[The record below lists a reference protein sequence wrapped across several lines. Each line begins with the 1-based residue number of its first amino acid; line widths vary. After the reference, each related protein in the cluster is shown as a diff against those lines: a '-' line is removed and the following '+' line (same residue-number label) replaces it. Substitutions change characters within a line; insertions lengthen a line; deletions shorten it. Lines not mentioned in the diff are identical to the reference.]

1 MINQA
6 NTQEYDVLL
15 QIWER
20 AVRSSHHFLS
30 EEDIRF
36 YKPLVR
42 HEYFPAVQ
50 LYTIRNHSGQ
60 ITAFMGLSDSLIEM
74 LFVDPDEQGHGYGK
88 QLIEFAIRQKQ
99 IHKVD
104 VNEQNG
110 QALRFYQNRGF
121 EIISRDDLDSM
132 GKPFP
137 ILHMQLKNIRLRK
150 AEPEDIPTMHTAFE
164 QSVLNTCSQHY
175 TAPQI
180 RAWIERATLARWRE
194 LLQSDLHF
202 ILAEET
208 KHFRTVGFTSINA
221 NGYLHSMFVH
231 PQFQHQGIASLLL
244 CQAEEYARL
253 HQAVSIHSEVSI
265 TARPFFEKQG
275 YITEKEQIV
284 SIGDVKMT
292 NFVMYKY
299 LS

>member
-1 MINQA
+1 MVNQA
-6 NTQEYDVLL
+6 NTQEYDILL

-42 HEYFPAVQ
+42 HEYCPAVQ

-121 EIISRDDLDSM
+121 EIISRDDLDST

-150 AEPEDIPTMHTAFE
+150 AEPEDICAMHATFE
-164 QSVLNTCSQHY
+164 QSVLNTCSLHY

-180 RAWIERATLARWRE
+180 RAWLERATPERWRE
-194 LLQSDLHF
+194 LLQSDLYF

-208 KHFRTVGFTSINA
+208 KHFQTVGFTSINA

-231 PQFQHQGIASLLL
+231 PQFQHQDIASLLL
-244 CQAEEYARL
+244 RQAEEYARL

-265 TARPFFEKQG
+265 TAHLFFEKQG

-284 SIGDVKMT
+284 SIGDIKMT
-292 NFVMYKY
+292 NFVMYKS
-299 LS
+299 L

>member
-1 MINQA
+1 MVNQA
-6 NTQEYDVLL
+6 NTQEYDILL

-42 HEYFPAVQ
+42 HEYFPVVQ

-121 EIISRDDLDSM
+121 EIISRDDLDST

-150 AEPEDIPTMHTAFE
+150 AEPEDICAMHATFE
-164 QSVLNTCSQHY
+164 QSVLNTCSLHY

-180 RAWIERATLARWRE
+180 RAWLERATPERWRE
-194 LLQSDLHF
+194 LLQSDLYF

-208 KHFRTVGFTSINA
+208 KHFQTVGFTSINA

-244 CQAEEYARL
+244 RQAEEYARL

-265 TARPFFEKQG
+265 TAHLFFEKQG

-284 SIGDVKMT
+284 SIGDIKMT
-292 NFVMYKY
+292 NFVMYKS
-299 LS
+299 L

>member
-60 ITAFMGLSDSLIEM
+60 ITAFMGLSDNLIEM

-104 VNEQNG
+104 VNEQNR

-121 EIISRDDLDSM
+121 EIISRDDLEYGKTIPDS
-132 GKPFP
+132 
-137 ILHMQLKNIRLRK
+137 
-150 AEPEDIPTMHTAFE
+150 A
-164 QSVLNTCSQHY
+164 
-175 TAPQI
+175 
-180 RAWIERATLARWRE
+180 
-194 LLQSDLHF
+194 
-202 ILAEET
+202 
-208 KHFRTVGFTSINA
+208 
-221 NGYLHSMFVH
+221 
-231 PQFQHQGIASLLL
+231 
-244 CQAEEYARL
+244 YA
-253 HQAVSIHSEVSI
+253 
-265 TARPFFEKQG
+265 
-275 YITEKEQIV
+275 TEKHPVEKSRTRGHPYHACYV
-284 SIGDVKMT
+284 
-292 NFVMYKY
+292 
-299 LS
+299 